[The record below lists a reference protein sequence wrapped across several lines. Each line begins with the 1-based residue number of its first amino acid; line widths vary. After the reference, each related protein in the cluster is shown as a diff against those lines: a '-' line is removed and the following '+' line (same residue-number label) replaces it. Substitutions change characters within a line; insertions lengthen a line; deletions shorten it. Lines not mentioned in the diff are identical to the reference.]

1 MSVYDKTLN
10 IYWQIKNEMDRLGCT
25 KVPYF
30 ICKEVPHITVK
41 HQIIAFAR
49 RLGLETDGLG
59 TLRLTT
65 LAPEF
70 NEEGE
75 KLISWYKGKKYEV
88 YLHCCHI
95 RNGYFSAKDSRN
107 MLTLGFYTG
116 S

>member
-1 MSVYDKTLN
+1 MNLYEKMKN
-10 IYWQIKNEMDRLGCT
+10 IYWQVENEMDRLGCT
-25 KVPYF
+25 RVPYY
-30 ICKEVPHITVK
+30 ICQEVPYISVK

-49 RLGLETDGLG
+49 KLGLKTDGQG
-59 TLRLTT
+59 SLRLTV

-75 KLISWYKGKKYEV
+75 KLLAWFSGKKYEV
-88 YLHCCHI
+88 YLHCCHKK
-95 RNGYFSAKDSRN
+95 NGYFSAKDSRN